1 MSQVKSRQARRF
13 FPQQITLAFS
23 AVFASAVFGPLS
35 ADVIGPQK
43 AHQRANEAYRI
54 RHEAALRN
62 LNTPLPSH
70 PDNRDELRYPD
81 RINSY
86 TKGLPHDANGVVL
99 PYAYN
104 SLYRALSTGRNSDFE
119 AIPLGAPGGNRFR
132 NPQSAYA
139 YLLEGV
145 DSHAF
150 TMPAAPEFSSAWQA
164 AEAAEVLWQALTRDV
179 PFDQYGSDPLIA
191 QAIADMN
198 RYSDYRGP
206 RAGGGVTANNLFRG
220 VGVGETVGPYISQ
233 FLLLQVPAGAH
244 RIDQKYNVPVAG
256 NDHLT
261 LWNEWLRIQNGNRP
275 SGVTTELTDPTPR
288 YLRNGRDLGRYVFR
302 DYINQG
308 YLNAALILNSFGAG
322 AISESN
328 PYNAS
333 ATQAEGPLFGVNH
346 ALDVLSRVG
355 MSSQHVAWYQKW
367 LVHRRAR
374 PEVFFA
380 RVHKRMTDAT
390 TPYPVHAEL
399 LTSPA
404 LAMTGNKFGSYLL
417 PMATPGGSPLHPSY
431 PAGHASMAG
440 AAVTV
445 LKAFYKGSFTI
456 PAPRVPN
463 ADGSALVAYSGPAL
477 TIEGELNKL
486 ASNISLGR
494 DTAGVHY
501 RSDGDYGMVLGED
514 LAISVLQDLVNTYN
528 EEYTSFRFNRFDGR
542 PVTISK
548 THH

>member
-1 MSQVKSRQARRF
+1 M
-13 FPQQITLAFS
+13 L
-23 AVFASAVFGPLS
+23 ASAVCGPVAADEIGPL
-35 ADVIGPQK
+35 K
-43 AHQRANEAYRI
+43 AHERAEEAYRV
-54 RHEAALRN
+54 RHEAARRN
-62 LNTPLPSH
+62 HHTQLPSH
-70 PDNRDELRYPD
+70 PINHDEWRYPD
-81 RINSY
+81 RMNSY
-86 TKGLPHDANGVVL
+86 TKGLPHDANGIVS
-99 PYAYN
+99 PTAYN
-104 SLYRALSTGRNSDFE
+104 SLYHALSTGKNSDFE
-119 AIPLGAPGGNRFR
+119 AIPLGTPGGNHFR

-145 DSHAF
+145 DSHAL
-150 TMPAAPEFSSAWQA
+150 TMPAAPEFASAWQA
-164 AEAAEVLWQALTRDV
+164 ADAAEVLWQALTRDV
-179 PFDQYGSDPLIA
+179 PFDQYGSDPRIA

-206 RAGGGVTANNLFRG
+206 RTGGAVTANSLFRG
-220 VGVGETVGPYISQ
+220 VGVGEAVGPYISQ
-233 FLLLQVPAGAH
+233 FMLLTVPSGAQ
-244 RIDQKYNVPVAG
+244 RIEQKYNVPVAG
-256 NDHLT
+256 NDHMT
-261 LWNEWLRIQNGNRP
+261 LWSEWLNIQNGAKP

-288 YLRNGRDLGRYVFR
+288 YLRKGRDLGRYVFR
-302 DYINQG
+302 DYINQP
-308 YLNAALILNSFGAG
+308 YLYAALILNSFGAG

-346 ALDVLSRVG
+346 ALDVLTRVG

-380 RVHKRMTDAT
+380 RVHKHMTDAT

-399 LTSPA
+399 LASPA
-404 LAMTGNKFGSYLL
+404 LAMTQSMFGTYLL
-417 PMATPGGSPLHPSY
+417 PMGAPGGSPLHPSY
-431 PAGHASMAG
+431 PAGHANMAG

-456 PAPRVPN
+456 PSPKVPN
-463 ADGSALVAYSGPAL
+463 ADGTALVAYSGPAL

-494 DTAGVHY
+494 DTAGVHF
-501 RSDGDYGMVLGED
+501 RSDGDYGMALGEE

-528 EEYTSFRFNRFDGR
+528 EDYTSFRFNRFDGR